1 LGPMLIL
8 VVMDFSRMMIN
19 RFRKPKSVEVKKH
32 PVKTKKSKP
41 ADEES
46 HND

>member
-1 LGPMLIL
+1 MLIL
-8 VVMDFSRMMIN
+8 VVMDFGRMMVN
-19 RFRKPKSVEVKKH
+19 RFLKPKPIEVKKP

-46 HND
+46 RHD